1 MGVRVKDT
9 LKTLSE
15 QPEIGIGT
23 SLGSGLIYWMD
34 ILNPILSFCTLSVG
48 LLIGLV
54 TLAIKIKEWKK

>member
-1 MGVRVKDT
+1 VKVKDT
-9 LKTLSE
+9 LQTLSN

-34 ILNPILSFCTLSVG
+34 ILNPILSFCTLAVG

-54 TLAIKIKEWKK
+54 TLAIKIREWKK

>member
-1 MGVRVKDT
+1 MKDT

-15 QPEIGIGT
+15 SPEIGIGT

>member
-1 MGVRVKDT
+1 MKDT

>member
-1 MGVRVKDT
+1 MKDT

-54 TLAIKIKEWKK
+54 TLAIKIKEWRK

>member
-1 MGVRVKDT
+1 MKDT

-23 SLGSGLIYWMD
+23 SLGSGLIYYLD

-54 TLAIKIKEWKK
+54 TLAIKIKEWRK

>member
-1 MGVRVKDT
+1 MKDT
-9 LKTLSE
+9 LETLSN

-34 ILNPILSFCTLSVG
+34 ILNPILSFCTLAVG

-54 TLAIKIKEWKK
+54 TLAIKIREWKK